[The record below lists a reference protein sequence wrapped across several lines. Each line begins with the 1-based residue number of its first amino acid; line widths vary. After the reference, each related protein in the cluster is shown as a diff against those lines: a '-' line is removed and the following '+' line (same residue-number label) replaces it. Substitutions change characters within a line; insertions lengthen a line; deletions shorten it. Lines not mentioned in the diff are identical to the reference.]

1 MCPVHYSTLGQYQAR
16 HQAGGISQKS
26 SAVIQQLIHSSN
38 YYISNSNAA
47 RVHYS
52 SVSASF
58 EPDMI
63 AAPPNDGDLC
73 QDAKYL
79 DEMKTKHRY
88 QRPERQRLTQIPLTT
103 PSKVII
109 KCIPPPK
116 INGLYELRRNHS
128 LFNATVATSKFW
140 KDIMLASLFN
150 EPEIFK
156 STVNIKSSFDC

>member
-1 MCPVHYSTLGQYQAR
+1 M
-16 HQAGGISQKS
+16 
-26 SAVIQQLIHSSN
+26 QLEFI
-38 YYISNSNAA
+38 
-47 RVHYS
+47 

-88 QRPERQRLTQIPLTT
+88 QRPERQRLTQTPLTIT
-103 PSKVII
+103 QDII

-116 INGLYELRRNHS
+116 ITGLYELRRNHS

-150 EPEIFK
+150 EPEILK
-156 STVNIKSSFDC
+156 SFFNIQSQPSTGLLKVTLHT